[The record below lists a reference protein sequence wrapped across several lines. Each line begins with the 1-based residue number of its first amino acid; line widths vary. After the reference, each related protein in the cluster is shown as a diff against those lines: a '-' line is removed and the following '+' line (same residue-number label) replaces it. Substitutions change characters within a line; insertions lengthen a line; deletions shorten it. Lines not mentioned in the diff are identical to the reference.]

1 MGHNKADLIK
11 HTLNLIYKV
20 SGPAIL
26 IYLFWLI
33 GFTEIKNTL
42 LKLTLQAI
50 VVIFALKILATLCR
64 IAKYVIF
71 NQQVSLLKNCEI
83 YLSAKIGGELSILGH
98 FSPLLKDEFR
108 NSKTV
113 KLLLLDRYLEILATF
128 GIAFVCALFLL
139 PQGKVYI
146 LLAIFFLGCCL
157 ISIMPFFYRV
167 SFRGNW
173 NFANKITS
181 MGQKLHDYLRENS
194 RVIMYMFILS
204 VMSSLIEFYIVKLI
218 FSCINSP
225 VNFAIVPI
233 IWAIGGI
240 IGYITF
246 LSVGTAEITSLLLY
260 SKLAKIEES
269 SIATMIIVA
278 RIFITLSSIA
288 VFLTITALK
297 LINRYPAPPQLLDA
311 QHNSYASKD

>member
-108 NSKTV
+108 N
-113 KLLLLDRYLEILATF
+113 
-128 GIAFVCALFLL
+128 
-139 PQGKVYI
+139 
-146 LLAIFFLGCCL
+146 
-157 ISIMPFFYRV
+157 
-167 SFRGNW
+167 
-173 NFANKITS
+173 
-181 MGQKLHDYLRENS
+181 
-194 RVIMYMFILS
+194 
-204 VMSSLIEFYIVKLI
+204 
-218 FSCINSP
+218 
-225 VNFAIVPI
+225 
-233 IWAIGGI
+233 
-240 IGYITF
+240 
-246 LSVGTAEITSLLLY
+246 
-260 SKLAKIEES
+260 
-269 SIATMIIVA
+269 
-278 RIFITLSSIA
+278 
-288 VFLTITALK
+288 
-297 LINRYPAPPQLLDA
+297 
-311 QHNSYASKD
+311 